1 MAVAWPEPASREVSE
16 PRHPAA
22 ATGNVAYCELDRV
35 LDRLGVLIIS
45 EAPNDDELLRPFDA
59 DVRGL
64 PVSLRGF
71 LQNIHIESL
80 VSQEFLQASI
90 LFLKGFQFLRHL
102 WFHPSVL
109 LAPAIVSLLRDIES
123 LADLWNLLPLPSST
137 SA

>member
-1 MAVAWPEPASREVSE
+1 VAVAWPEPASREVSE

-22 ATGNVAYCELDRV
+22 ATGNVAYYGLDRV
-35 LDRLGVLIIS
+35 LDRLGVLMLS
-45 EAPNDDELLRPFDA
+45 EVPNEDELLRPFDA

-90 LFLKGFQFLRHL
+90 LF
-102 WFHPSVL
+102 
-109 LAPAIVSLLRDIES
+109 
-123 LADLWNLLPLPSST
+123 
-137 SA
+137 